1 MPQEDCVVPVRV
13 TRKMERETDSAPS
26 TPRKF
31 LKIKVQRVKDE
42 NQNGKEH
49 TSNFKH
55 LEYLVQ

>member
-31 LKIKVQRVKDE
+31 LKINGVKDE

>member
-1 MPQEDCVVPVRV
+1 MPVRV
-13 TRKMERETDSAPS
+13 TGKMERETDSAPS